1 MKITPKITK
10 ETTPFDHISI
20 GECFFYGEDLY
31 LKTEEVFIAKDLKR
45 EIDCERDLT
54 DSTEIE
60 TEECNAICLTREF
73 CMSRFHI
80 ETLVAPVNTT
90 LIYE

>member
-1 MKITPKITK
+1 MKIAPKIKK
-10 ETTPFDHISI
+10 ETIPFNQVSVGD
-20 GECFFYGEDLY
+20 CFFYGEELY

-45 EIDCERDLT
+45 EIDCVRDLK

-60 TEECNAICLTREF
+60 TEECNAICLTRDF
-73 CMSRFHI
+73 CMSRFDV
-80 ETLVAPVNTT
+80 TTFVALVDTT

>member
-1 MKITPKITK
+1 MKIVPKIKK
-10 ETTPFDHISI
+10 ETIPFNHISV
-20 GECFFYGEDLY
+20 GGCFFYGEELY
-31 LKTEEVFIAKDLKR
+31 LKIEEVFIAKDLKR
-45 EIDCERDLT
+45 EIDHDRDLT

-60 TEECNAICLTREF
+60 TEECNAICLTRDF

-80 ETLVAPVNTT
+80 ETLVASVDTT

>member
-1 MKITPKITK
+1 MKIVPKIKK
-10 ETTPFDHISI
+10 ETIPFNHVSV
-20 GECFFYGEDLY
+20 GECFFYGDELY

-45 EIDCERDLT
+45 EIDHVRDLK
-54 DSTEIE
+54 DSIEIE

-73 CMSRFHI
+73 CMSRFCVT
-80 ETLVAPVNTT
+80 TLVTPVDIT

>member
-1 MKITPKITK
+1 MKITPKIKK
-10 ETTPFDHISI
+10 ETVPFNHISV
-20 GECFFYGEDLY
+20 GDCFFYGEDLY
-31 LKTEEVFIAKDLKR
+31 LKIEEVFIAKDLKE
-45 EIDCERDLT
+45 EIDCDRDLI
-54 DSTEIE
+54 DSADIG

-80 ETLVAPVNTT
+80 ATLVAPVDIT

>member
-1 MKITPKITK
+1 MKITHKFKK
-10 ETTPFDHISI
+10 ETIPFNHISV

-45 EIDCERDLT
+45 EIDHVRDLK

-60 TEECNAICLTREF
+60 TEECNAICLTRDF
-73 CMSRFHI
+73 CMSRFNI
-80 ETLVAPVNTT
+80 ETLVTPVDTT

>member
-1 MKITPKITK
+1 MKITPKIKK
-10 ETTPFDHISI
+10 ETIPFDHISV

-31 LKTEEVFIAKDLKR
+31 LKIEEVFIAKDLKR
-45 EIDCERDLT
+45 EIDHVRDLK
-54 DSTEIE
+54 DSTDIE

-73 CMSRFHI
+73 CMSRFDI
-80 ETLVAPVNTT
+80 ATLVAPVDTT